1 MISLI
6 LGICLAIIIGIGFHY
21 FDKVYKHMTKDDIK
35 RFMSFLCWLSVWAG
49 MLTFSGLTEV
59 IK

>member
-6 LGICLAIIIGIGFHY
+6 LGICIAIVIGVGFYY
-21 FDKVYKHMTKDDIK
+21 FDKVYKDMTKADITK
-35 RFMSFLCWLSVWAG
+35 FMSVMCWLSVWAG

-59 IK
+59 MK